1 MLHHDNAEGSRHS
14 HASWKAERVAEFS
27 GWPSGVAVT
36 SHGRIY
42 VGFPRGAG
50 QLSPATLCEIVD
62 GNAVPFP
69 FDSLHG
75 DPPSQPFTSVQG
87 LRCGPND
94 RIYALDS
101 GSTDLSHCDPAR
113 AALWV
118 LDAHSGSV
126 LKRYTFRP
134 DVVFPS
140 TYLVDLALDLR
151 HGGVA
156 YLLDSGGEAPN
167 AIIVLDLVTGS
178 ARRLLNDHPSLRASG
193 SLGKRGVLANGRPLL
208 VRDTRGHAQPV
219 QVGAIG
225 VTLRTDDGSLYWS
238 KPDTLYSVPTALLLN
253 PAVTEQELDA
263 AITTWPIRPFSSD
276 GLVRDREGHIL
287 FTDVTHNGV
296 QRLSPQRG
304 HYELLVS
311 DPRISWPDGIAEGP
325 DGAIYVTSSQFHRSA
340 AFNAGRDKRRPPFG
354 LYRLL
359 SRPHRLA

>member
-1 MLHHDNAEGSRHS
+1 MS
-14 HASWKAERVAEFS
+14 
-27 GWPSGVAVT
+27 

-62 GNAVPFP
+62 GHAVPFP
-69 FDSLHG
+69 FDSLNG
-75 DPPSQPFTSVQG
+75 DPPSQPFTSIQG

-101 GSTDLSHCDPAR
+101 GSTDLSGCDPAR
-113 AALWV
+113 AALWI
-118 LDAHSGSV
+118 LNAHSGAV
-126 LKRYTFRP
+126 LKRCAFRP
-134 DVVFPS
+134 DVVFHTS
-140 TYLVDLALDLR
+140 YLVDLALDLE
-151 HGGVA
+151 GGVA
-156 YLLDSGGEAPN
+156 YLLDSGGAPPN
-167 AIIVLDLVTGS
+167 AIIVLDLVTGT
-178 ARRLLNDHPSLRASG
+178 ARRVLNDHLSLRASG
-193 SLGKRGVLANGRPLL
+193 SSGKRGVLANGKPLL
-208 VRDTRGHAQPV
+208 VRDTQGHDQPV

-225 VTLRTDDGSLYWS
+225 VTLRTDDGTLYWA

-253 PAVTEQELDA
+253 PEVTERQLDD

-296 QRLSPQRG
+296 QRLSPLEG

-325 DGAIYVTSSQFHRSA
+325 DGTIYVTSSQFHRSA
-340 AFNAGRDKRRPPFG
+340 PFNHGRDKRRPPFG

-359 SRPHRLA
+359 SRPRCHA